1 MNKALLSDRPMAIFV
16 AFSLI
21 ALFLPIGDLAGQSIS
36 WMDKPIAFG
45 LILLSIVLGTHQMLT
60 RKVTYLSAFLM
71 CLCVFLGAGS
81 VLFLIDPVI
90 SKQISDRTLIEFAAS
105 TSSLWIFTVAVG
117 FAAWR
122 AMELMSAKAA
132 HNNFIAI
139 IVPTLFGFWLLYL
152 WQVITTGFA
161 IPSVLLPSPVQI
173 GAAFAANT
181 DVLAADFYQ
190 TFVKSVLSGFAL
202 GCGSG
207 FLVAI
212 MVDKIP
218 FLQRGLLPLGSL
230 VSAIPIVGIAPI
242 MVMWFG
248 FDWQSKA
255 AVIVVMTFFPMLV
268 NTLAGL
274 DATGHL
280 EKDLMRSYAASYF
293 QTLIFVRL
301 PNALPFI
308 FNALKINST
317 LALIGAIVAE
327 FFGTPIVG
335 MGFRIST
342 EVGRM
347 NVDIVW
353 ASIAVA
359 AVAGSLFYGI
369 LALIERR
376 LTFWHPSYRGA
387 RK

>member
-1 MNKALLSDRPMAIFV
+1 MTKSLLNDRPMV
-16 AFSLI
+16 AFVILTVT
-21 ALFLPIGDLAGQSIS
+21 ALFLPIGDLAGQSVS
-36 WMDKPIAFG
+36 WMDNSFAFSLVLLS
-45 LILLSIVLGTHQMLT
+45 LILGVYQLAT
-60 RKVTYLSAFLM
+60 RNVTYISAFIM
-71 CLCVFLGAGS
+71 CFCVFLGAGS
-81 VLFLIDPVI
+81 VLSLIDPAI
-90 SKQISDRTLIEFAAS
+90 SSQITDRTILEFFGSTAA
-105 TSSLWIFTVAVG
+105 LWVITLGVG

-132 HNNFIAI
+132 HSTVIAI
-139 IVPTLFGFWLLYL
+139 LVPTLFGLWLLYL
-152 WQVITTGFA
+152 WQVVTTGFA

-173 GAAFAANT
+173 GAALSDNT
-181 DVLAADFYQ
+181 DTLMRDFYQ
-190 TFVKSVLSGFAL
+190 TFVKSVLRGFAI

-274 DATGHL
+274 EATGRL
-280 EKDLMRSYAASYF
+280 EKDLMRSYAATYF

-359 AVAGSLFYGI
+359 ALAGSLFYGI
-369 LALIERR
+369 IALIERR
-376 LTFWHPSYRGA
+376 LTFWHPSYRGS